1 MENEMTSWEI
11 GFEKDIGMREEEIT
25 SSREKENNY
34 ESERNMEIIERNRGI
49 YRREGRGNYI
59 GGRRIRRVSE
69 SDLMN
74 MEIF

>member
-1 MENEMTSWEI
+1 
-11 GFEKDIGMREEEIT
+11 MREEEIT
-25 SSREKENNY
+25 LSREKEENNY

-49 YRREGRGNYI
+49 YRREGRGNYR

-74 MEIF
+74 MEN